1 MDAGARLPAFN
12 RTAQATLTAKD
23 GNQDPA
29 DHCGMVRANT
39 FVAAAATGWLGPL
52 ASQTPLSWEL
62 KLLLP
67 QLTQRWVLLGLG

>member
-1 MDAGARLPAFN
+1 
-12 RTAQATLTAKD
+12 
-23 GNQDPA
+23 
-29 DHCGMVRANT
+29 MVRANT

-67 QLTQRWVLLGLG
+67 QLTQRWGLLGLG